1 MPKIDQVFARQ
12 SAILQAVFDQRSRR
26 VALTGPHYLAR
37 VIRRSQSTAGSKPSK
52 VVAIVDSKPISLL
65 LATIKRGVWIQS
77 RWDLRRPSRKPCESQ
92 PRQQGKIR
100 TGTSQER
107 RTMDRTGG
115 QEECTITTHTL
126 KCNSPSRS
134 QNNGFSALLDTSR
147 LFRSCIII
155 IIITAAAPFFPIS
168 HVFPTP
174 RRIVWLCC
182 SATDLDDDGVVHT
195 SNIHS
200 TAQQRYSNNQST
212 ELL

>member
-1 MPKIDQVFARQ
+1 M
-12 SAILQAVFDQRSRR
+12 
-26 VALTGPHYLAR
+26 TGPHYLAR
-37 VIRRSQSTAGSKPSK
+37 FIRRRQSTAGSKPSK

-65 LATIKRGVWIQS
+65 LATIERGVWIES

-92 PRQQGKIR
+92 ARQQGKIR

-107 RTMDRTGG
+107 RTMERTGG

-134 QNNGFSALLDTSR
+134 QNNGFSALLATSR

-155 IIITAAAPFFPIS
+155 IITAAAPFFPMS

-182 SATDLDDDGVVHT
+182 SATNLDEAHT

-200 TAQQRYSNNQST
+200 TAQQ
-212 ELL
+212 